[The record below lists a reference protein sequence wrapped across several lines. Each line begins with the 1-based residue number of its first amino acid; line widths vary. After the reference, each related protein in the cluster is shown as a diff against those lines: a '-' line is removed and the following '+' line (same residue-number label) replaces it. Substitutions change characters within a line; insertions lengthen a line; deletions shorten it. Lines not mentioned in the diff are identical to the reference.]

1 MPKTVCTIDMVFTL
15 TSLKFSCALMV
26 ELGLVWFRLSS
37 QPILL
42 FDTEL
47 TSFPG
52 PEKFWGR
59 EGDIFGF
66 EICNLFWSPLNR
78 FPSWIGC
85 ETDRDD
91 KTYEWDLD
99 LFLSHPGLIFPP
111 LPEISFQLLCW
122 CKQSADQKHNFIRT
136 FWFHPILIFWS
147 WHEVVMLRYLLEMWM
162 QEMVELK
169 WSHFWQQFTSVAVL
183 GLGLKKNA
191 ICFPLGN
198 FGQFLGLGAE
208 CTPTT
213 GLAKRKCLQVNI
225 CVTIPNK
232 WTFV

>member
-1 MPKTVCTIDMVFTL
+1 MICTNTFCNLYNTFSILQKTVCTIDTVFTL

-26 ELGLVWFRLSS
+26 EMGLVLFRLSS

-111 LPEISFQLLCW
+111 LPEISFQLLC
-122 CKQSADQKHNFIRT
+122 CKQSPNINIS
-136 FWFHPILIFWS
+136 ILQYHWC
-147 WHEVVMLRYLLEMWM
+147 EYRQMYLLLSHRIDIPYIARNLIAATLL
-162 QEMVELK
+162 LK
-169 WSHFWQQFTSVAVL
+169 NDGPGDDGTLWR
-183 GLGLKKNA
+183 
-191 ICFPLGN
+191 IID
-198 FGQFLGLGAE
+198 
-208 CTPTT
+208 
-213 GLAKRKCLQVNI
+213 LASSSA
-225 CVTIPNK
+225 
-232 WTFV
+232 